1 MVRTEATADDS
12 LAAIRARS
20 KFGMAIA
27 AMIRMI
33 ATTISNS
40 ISEKPFCFRISFSL
54 FSDLKFFGLY
64 RPTGQHI
71 RTLLARARV
80 TKESGCP
87 RSDVL
92 FLWRIMP
99 FVSLI
104 SHLGLLQ
111 IPRFCVRFC
120 RPLTN
125 CVRLRPGEQ
134 LSTNWLCL
142 AIARRKLMKAGNLP
156 CRRLPLAL
164 LFLRLL
170 GGELMKNDVS
180 GCCIVRRQSG
190 RRAGAA
196 AKCIQPGADEI
207 RSGSPG
213 FGTGR

>member
-1 MVRTEATADDS
+1 
-12 LAAIRARS
+12 
-20 KFGMAIA
+20 
-27 AMIRMI
+27 MIRMI

-87 RSDVL
+87 RADGS

-99 FVSLI
+99 FVTLL

-120 RPLTN
+120 RRLTN
-125 CVRLRPGEQ
+125 CVILRPGEQ
-134 LSTNWLCL
+134 LFPGGNTGSNPVGDAKLYVFLQRVYKCL
-142 AIARRKLMKAGNLP
+142 NL
-156 CRRLPLAL
+156 LH
-164 LFLRLL
+164 
-170 GGELMKNDVS
+170 
-180 GCCIVRRQSG
+180 
-190 RRAGAA
+190 
-196 AKCIQPGADEI
+196 
-207 RSGSPG
+207 
-213 FGTGR
+213 